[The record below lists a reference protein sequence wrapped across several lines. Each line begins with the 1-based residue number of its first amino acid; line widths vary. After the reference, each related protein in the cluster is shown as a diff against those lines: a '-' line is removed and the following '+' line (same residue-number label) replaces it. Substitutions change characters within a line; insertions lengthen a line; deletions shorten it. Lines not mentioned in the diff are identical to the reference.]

1 MNAKCLLN
9 EYSFCFFFGGG
20 HKIILECDN
29 SCITLENTKSHLDYT
44 LQYCESYVN
53 FTSIK

>member
-1 MNAKCLLN
+1 MQNVCLM
-9 EYSFCFFFGGG
+9 SIVFVFFLGG